1 MYHHNNGL
9 GVGIG
14 TFTGAV
20 VLTQQ
25 AIKYGNIVYDILQQI
40 QTLGLLD
47 DPKCVM
53 QTINWTNF
61 GKNVVK
67 DMAVKGATRGSRV
80 ALDTVGKAIYKCGGS
95 DAARNRVAAEI
106 YKAFGNNARYTSY
119 LKKSEEDL
127 AKEPAT
133 TGGGSIGNGGNGSNG
148 GDNSGSA
155 DGTNTALLAA
165 AGLGLVFLLMR
176 RR

>member
-1 MYHHNNGL
+1 MWN
-9 GVGIG
+9 
-14 TFTGAV
+14 AM
-20 VLTQQ
+20 
-25 AIKYGNIVYDILQQI
+25 
-40 QTLGLLD
+40 
-47 DPKCVM
+47 PS
-53 QTINWTNF
+53 
-61 GKNVVK
+61 
-67 DMAVKGATRGSRV
+67 KGATRGSRV
-80 ALDTVGKAIYKCGGS
+80 ALGTVGEAIYKCGGS

-106 YKAFGNNARYTSY
+106 YKAFGNNALYTSY

-133 TGGGSIGNGGNGSNG
+133 TGGGSIGNGGNGGNGSNG